1 MFHEVVVP
9 DNDAISV
16 TSAEDRLTVREKLG
30 FGFGDAACNM
40 SWGPVTM
47 FLTYFYT
54 DIFGLNAALIAS
66 MFLIVRLFDACM
78 DPVIGALAD
87 RTTSVYGRF
96 RPWILYGC
104 IPFCGI
110 CILAFYTPDLS
121 GNAKV
126 VYAFCTYLL
135 LSVLYSTVN
144 IPYCSLGSVI
154 TANPRDRVS
163 CQSYRFT
170 MANCAVLLCSFTLLP
185 LVDYFGAGNQQK
197 GFFITNALFSV
208 IGLAMFLM
216 CVFSTRERIFPQ
228 HRVKENI
235 LVSFRSAFKNDQWLM
250 VVAGMFIG
258 CIPAFVCGGATIYF
272 AKYLMHLDN
281 VYTTLFISIG
291 VVACVAGNLTT
302 NMMTRYFCKVKLYIA
317 VGFITAAISM
327 MIFFVDPANVML
339 IFILNTLRAYI
350 GAITVPV
357 FWSFIADAD
366 DYGEWKLKKRMSGV
380 YASGNLFALKVSLA
394 IGGAITAMVL
404 SLTHYVPEATIQS
417 PATLNAIMMMITLI
431 PAAGGVLT
439 STIFLFYRLDKK
451 MMQRIQNDLRFG
463 KYADSPEI
471 SPCQR

>member
-1 MFHEVVVP
+1 M
-9 DNDAISV
+9 DNSKLSV
-16 TSAEDRLTVREKLG
+16 KEKIG
-30 FGFGDAACNM
+30 YGMGDAGCNIIFGAIM
-40 SWGPVTM
+40 LFVN
-47 FLTYFYT
+47 YFYT
-54 DIFGLNAALIAS
+54 DIFGLAPALVGVLLLSIRV
-66 MFLIVRLFDACM
+66 IDAIT
-78 DPVIGALAD
+78 DPIMGALAD
-87 RTTSVYGRF
+87 RTRSKYGRF
-96 RPWILYGC
+96 RPWLLWIALPYAL
-104 IPFCGI
+104 FSV
-110 CILAFYTPDLS
+110 LMFTTPDWTYNS
-121 GNAKV
+121 KV
-126 VYAFCTYLL
+126 IYAFVTYFL
-135 LSVLYSTVN
+135 LSLTYTAIN

-154 TANPRDRVS
+154 TANPQDRVS

-208 IGLAMFLM
+208 IGLTMFLM
-216 CVFSTRERIFPQ
+216 CVFNTRERIFPQ

-302 NMMTRYFCKVKLYIA
+302 NIMTRYFCKVKLYIA

-404 SLTHYVPEATIQS
+404 SLTHYVPEAAIQS
-417 PATLNAIMMMITLI
+417 PSTLNAIMMMITLI

-451 MMQRIQNDLRFG
+451 MMLRIQNDLRFG

-471 SPCQR
+471 S